1 MKNKNRKQPNVLH
14 LARWYPNR
22 YDPMFGLFVRRHI
35 EAVSQFTDVSV
46 VYVHPVEKGLLK
58 TKYEVTLSVNPFP
71 EIIVYYASNQNTSS
85 PVKMFRFLKAVW
97 LGIKKAKETGG
108 RFQRVHVHILT
119 RLGVVAL
126 LLKYMWGTPYVITE
140 HWSRYQPVTGNYK
153 GFLRKLTTKT
163 VVKKAAIITTPTQN
177 LAQAMQKQGLR
188 NRYEILPNV
197 INPVFFEEYPVLKN
211 DKYRFVHVSCFEDRS
226 KNVSGI
232 IRVVKKLSK
241 KRHDFVM
248 TLIGEGMDLERMKD
262 LAKSLEIPRE
272 TLVFTGLL
280 EGESLASEMAKG
292 DALIVFSNY
301 ENMPV
306 VINESFALGIPV
318 VATSVGGIPEVLD
331 REKGILIPPGDENAL
346 LHIMEELIEGKHSFD
361 REKLKTYAYEHF
373 SYDAVGRQIA
383 ALYS

>member
-71 EIIVYYASNQNTSS
+71 EVIVYYVSDKNT
-85 PVKMFRFLKAVW
+85 PVPLKLFRFLKAVW

-163 VVKKAAIITTPTQN
+163 VAKKAAIITTPTQN

-232 IRVVKKLSK
+232 IRVVKELSK

-248 TLIGEGMDLERMKD
+248 TLIGEGMDLERMKY

-361 REKLKTYAYEHF
+361 REKLKTYAYKHF

-383 ALYS
+383 ALYY